1 MKKKTMKSIGVALQA
16 ILLGLMFLPQGKT
29 TGEGSVN
36 AFQLLD
42 LSTAAGH
49 PGDSLFYFVTGCG
62 LPMVIILCIL
72 VIKDKTNFGAAAIL
86 TAVYSVAVACFYAAA
101 RRYLSAYLTFHYVY
115 IAFII
120 LGVISVLAYILFYFF
135 STPKEDP

>member
-1 MKKKTMKSIGVALQA
+1 
-16 ILLGLMFLPQGKT
+16 MFFAAGKI

-42 LSTAAGH
+42 LSTVAGH
-49 PGDSLFYFVTGCG
+49 PGDSLFYFVTGCV

-86 TAVYSVAVACFYAAA
+86 TAVCSVAVALF
-101 RRYLSAYLTFHYVY
+101 F
-115 IAFII
+115 
-120 LGVISVLAYILFYFF
+120 VLRHGGIF
-135 STPKEDP
+135 PHI